1 MRLPDIDTDNLT
13 PEQQTLF
20 DALSTR
26 PEVQQHGLVGPF
38 GMMMHAPE
46 MGAAMAALGKAIRFT
61 ASLPA
66 SVTEVAICSVGAYYR
81 SSFEFVAHRAMALEA
96 GVDARQLDALAN
108 GDDPGFAGDT
118 AAAHAV
124 AMELL
129 AEHRLTDAT
138 YSDAVERFGA
148 QGVTELVITIGY
160 YSLVSFM
167 LNGFEADLVPGMID
181 PFA

>member
-1 MRLPDIDTDNLT
+1 MRLPDTDLENLT
-13 PEQQTLF
+13 PNQQTLF

-38 GMMMHAPE
+38 AMMMHAPE
-46 MGAAMAALGKAIRFT
+46 MGTALAALGKAIRFT

-66 SVTEVAICSVGAYYR
+66 HVTEVAICSVGAYYR
-81 SSFEFVAHRAMALEA
+81 SSFEFAAHRAMALQA
-96 GVDARQLDALAN
+96 GVDEQQLDALAA
-108 GDDPGFAGDT
+108 GDDPGFEDDM

-129 AEHRLTDAT
+129 VEHRISDDTYADA
-138 YSDAVERFGA
+138 AERFGP

-167 LNGFEADLVPGMID
+167 LNGFEADLVPGMTD